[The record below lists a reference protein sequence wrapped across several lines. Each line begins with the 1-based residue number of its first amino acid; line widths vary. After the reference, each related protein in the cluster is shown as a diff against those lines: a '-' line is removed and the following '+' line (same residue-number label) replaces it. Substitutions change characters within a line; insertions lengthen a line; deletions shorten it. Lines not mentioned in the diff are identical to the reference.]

1 MAISMVNGNAFDP
14 QMTPQ
19 EIAKSTAEVNTF
31 NAANRAAQ
39 GRVGGQKLDKDDFLK
54 LLLTQLSHQDPVSPM
69 ENTEF
74 IAQMAQFSS
83 LEQMSNMNQG
93 FNRLAS
99 LFNSNEAVATLGK
112 TVEIQVG
119 ENLVTGTV
127 DAIRRGE
134 TPEIIVN
141 GAAYGMDAVRSVYN
155 SAAVLADAA

>member
-1 MAISMVNGNAFDP
+1 MAFNP

-19 EIAKSTAEVNTF
+19 EAAKSTAEANFF
-31 NAANRAAQ
+31 NVENRAAQ

-54 LLLTQLSHQDPVSPM
+54 LLLTQLSHQDPSSPM

-127 DAIRRGE
+127 DAIRRGG

-155 SAAVLADAA
+155 GVTATAGAAVAAD

>member
-1 MAISMVNGNAFDP
+1 MAFE
-14 QMTPQ
+14 MTPMEAAQ
-19 EIAKSTAEVNTF
+19 TQMAVDAF
-31 NAANRAAQ
+31 NVENRATH

-54 LLLTQLSHQDPVSPM
+54 LLLTQLSHQDPISPM

-93 FNRLAS
+93 FNRMAS
-99 LFNSNEAVATLGK
+99 MFNSTEAVATLGK

-119 ENLVTGTV
+119 DHLLTGTV

-134 TPEIIVN
+134 TPALIVN
-141 GAAYGMDAVRSVYN
+141 GAAYSMDAVKAIHTSLIDTI
-155 SAAVLADAA
+155 SEAAN

>member
-1 MAISMVNGNAFDP
+1 
-14 QMTPQ
+14 
-19 EIAKSTAEVNTF
+19 
-31 NAANRAAQ
+31 
-39 GRVGGQKLDKDDFLK
+39 
-54 LLLTQLSHQDPVSPM
+54 M

-99 LFNSNEAVATLGK
+99 LFHSNEAVATLGK

-119 ENLVTGTV
+119 DHLVTGTV

-155 SAAVLADAA
+155 GVTAAAAD